1 MRWSSTRSLAAGAV
15 AALAALAFIAAAAGP
30 LAAQDSYPVRPVT
43 VIVPFPAGSATDGVA
58 RKLAE
63 GLREQLGQSFVVE
76 NRAGADGIVAARAV
90 ASAQPD
96 GYTLFV
102 TTNTTHSANPAIYRQ
117 LPYDPEKD
125 FTPVGGIITIPFMLA
140 VRPEFPANDLAGFLK
155 AAREANPKLSYA
167 SGNTGS
173 RASGEML
180 KSRTG
185 IDMLHVPYRGSP
197 QALTDLIGGRIDV
210 FFPDPAS
217 GLGMIQDKKIKIL
230 AITGDKRVKSIPGVG
245 TMEEQGVP
253 NYRIVAW
260 VAMFGPANLPAA
272 ITAKLNG
279 AINKVLAQPD
289 FAGFVEQIGS
299 DLFRTEPAG
308 LAAFLKEDAK
318 RWVEI
323 VETAQ
328 IERK

>member
-1 MRWSSTRSLAAGAV
+1 MRFGISACLALLLFAPAV
-15 AALAALAFIAAAAGP
+15 A
-30 LAAQDSYPVRPVT
+30 QDGFPTRPVT
-43 VIVPFPAGSATDGVA
+43 VVVPFPAGSATDAVA

-63 GLREQLGQSFVVE
+63 NLREQLGQSFVVE

-90 ASAQPD
+90 AGAAPD
-96 GYTLFV
+96 GYTLLV
-102 TTNTTHSANPAIYRQ
+102 TTNTTHSANPSIYRQ

-125 FTPVGGIITIPFMLA
+125 FTSVGGIIKIPFMLA
-140 VRPEFPANDLAGFLK
+140 VRPEFPAGDLAGFLK
-155 AAREANPKLSYA
+155 AAKAANPKLSYG

-180 KSRTG
+180 KSRAG

-197 QALTDLIGGRIDV
+197 QAITDLIGGRIDV

-217 GLGMIQDKKIKIL
+217 GLGMIQEGKMKIL
-230 AITGDKRVKSIPGVG
+230 AITGDKRVKTLPDVP

-260 VAMFGPANLPAA
+260 VAMFGPAGLP
-272 ITAKLNG
+272 TAVTTKLNE
-279 AINKVLAQPD
+279 AINKSLAEPD
-289 FAGFVEQIGS
+289 MTSFVDKIGS
-299 DLFRTEPAG
+299 DLFPTSPAG
-308 LAAFLKEDAK
+308 LAAFVKEDAA

>member
-1 MRWSSTRSLAAGAV
+1 MRIGM
-15 AALAALAFIAAAAGP
+15 ALAVLLALAGGARAEDA
-30 LAAQDSYPVRPVT
+30 YPRRPVT
-43 VIVPFPAGSATDGVA
+43 VVVPFPAGSATDGVA

-63 GLREQLGQSFVVE
+63 SLRVELGQSFVVE

-90 ASAQPD
+90 AGAAPD
-96 GYTLFV
+96 GYTLFI

-125 FTPVGGIITIPFMLA
+125 FTPIGGIIKIPFMLA
-140 VRPEFPANDLAGFLK
+140 VRPDFPADDLAGFLK
-155 AAREANPKLSYA
+155 VARTANPKLSYG

-180 KSRTG
+180 KARTG

-217 GLGMIQDKKIKIL
+217 GLGMIQEKTIKIL
-230 AITGDKRVKSIPGVG
+230 AITGDKRVRSLPSIG

-260 VAMFGPANLPAA
+260 VAMFGPAALPAP
-272 ITAKLNG
+272 IVAKLSG
-279 AINKVLAQPD
+279 AINKALVDPD
-289 FAGFVEQIGS
+289 FVAFVDQIGS
-299 DLFRTEPAG
+299 DPFPTDPAG
-308 LAAFLKEDAK
+308 LASFVKQDAK
-318 RWVEI
+318 SWVEI
-323 VETAQ
+323 VDTAQ

>member
-1 MRWSSTRSLAAGAV
+1 MLKTVATLLA
-15 AALAALAFIAAAAGP
+15 LLAFTPAP
-30 LAAQDSYPVRPVT
+30 SVAQDAYPTRPVT
-43 VIVPFPAGSATDGVA
+43 VIVPFPAGSATDSVA

-63 GLREQLGQSFVVE
+63 SLREQLGQNFVVE
-76 NRAGADGIVAARAV
+76 NKAGADGIVAARAV
-90 ASAQPD
+90 ASAAPD
-96 GYTLFV
+96 GYTLLV
-102 TTNTTHSANPAIYRQ
+102 TTNTTHAANPSIYRQ
-117 LPYDPEKD
+117 LPYDPQKD
-125 FTPVGGIITIPFMLA
+125 FTPVAGIIQIPFMLA
-140 VRPEFPANDLAGFLK
+140 VRPEFPAEDLAGFLK
-155 AAREANPKLSYA
+155 VARASNPKLSYG

-180 KSRTG
+180 KARTG

-197 QALTDLIGGRIDV
+197 QAITDLIGGRIDV

-217 GLGMIQDKKIKIL
+217 GLGMIEEKKLKIL
-230 AITGDKRVKSIPGVG
+230 AITGDKRVKTLPSIP

-260 VAMFGPANLPAA
+260 VAMFGPAGLPVPV
-272 ITAKLNG
+272 TARLNG
-279 AINKVLAQPD
+279 ATVKALGQSDMVQFLD
-289 FAGFVEQIGS
+289 RVGS
-299 DLFRTEPAG
+299 DPFPTSPAE
-308 LAAFLKEDAK
+308 LATFVAEDAK